1 MRIAKQEYPLA
12 TFSIVGRDPDTGD
25 LGVAVQSKFL
35 AVGSVVPWARA
46 GVGAI
51 ATQSYAN
58 TGYGPE
64 GLKLLAEGELSAQEV
79 LDRLIAADEERHLR
93 QVGIVDAQ
101 GRAAAYTGEEC
112 FHWAGHIVGQDYA
125 CQGNILVSEDTVQ
138 AMARTFE
145 TAQGDLADRLVAA
158 LEAGQAAGGDSRGRQ
173 SASLLVVREKGGY
186 GGFNDRYVDLRVD
199 DHPMPIQELKR
210 LLGLHR
216 LYFLKS
222 RPEDLLPLEGEI
234 AREVQEILHELGY
247 YEGEIHGIYD
257 EPTQKA
263 LSRWCGIE
271 NLEERLQEDAR
282 IDRVVLEFL
291 RQKRKERNRGNLGS

>member
-1 MRIAKQEYPLA
+1 MEIASQKVPIA
-12 TFSIVGRDPDTGD
+12 TFSVVGRDPITGD

-35 AVGSVVPWARA
+35 AVGAVVPWARA
-46 GVGAI
+46 RVGAI

-58 TGYGPE
+58 TTYGPE
-64 GLKLLAEGELSAQEV
+64 GLKLLAKGGLSAQEV
-79 LDRLIAADEERHLR
+79 LNRLIAADEERHLR
-93 QVGIVDAQ
+93 QVGVVDAKGQ
-101 GRAAAYTGEEC
+101 AAAYTGEEC
-112 FHWAGHIVGQDYA
+112 LQWAGHIVGQDYA

-145 TAQGDLADRLVAA
+145 TVQGELANRLVAA

-186 GGFNDRYVDLRVD
+186 GGFNDRYIDLRVD
-199 DHPMPIQELKR
+199 DHPTPIQALKR
-210 LLGLHR
+210 LLDLHR
-216 LYFLKS
+216 LYFFKS

-234 AREVQEILHELGY
+234 AREVQEILRDLGY
-247 YEGEIHGIYD
+247 YGGEINGIYD
-257 EPTQKA
+257 ESTRKA
-263 LSRWCGIE
+263 LSRWSGVE

-291 RQKRKERNRGNLGS
+291 RQT